1 MSYTIHYLRIHMW
14 TTQRKILFA
23 NHRLDSIG
31 GIETRLID
39 EFSYLKKN
47 DYKIYVLVP
56 KQKFNPEIGRLL
68 PIDKTI
74 TLGLGDTSVA
84 VEFINLVN
92 QISFI
97 IKDEDIHTLSIHM
110 LDVFACAAIMA
121 AQICRIPV
129 ISTIHG
135 ILDIYRTPVE
145 RILIQHLASKS
156 FSLSISVSETFKS
169 ITPSISCKKTVIPN
183 LINLNKYQHQFS
195 DCKPAWL
202 IINRISPEKFPSILR
217 FLEAAEQCHINEVD
231 IAGGGEKSKLEK
243 LIKSLNLKVKVNFL
257 GEVKDIARLIPQ
269 YSGVAGMGR
278 VAIEGLACKKPV
290 CIISIDGRLI
300 GLVTTENF
308 QYLKNYNFTGKGLT
322 PIENERILRQLET
335 HSSQDTENIYSLLE
349 KELSVENW
357 NNYIELYN
365 NVTFIDNQAIES
377 LYHKLSYFSTTLTIP
392 FINDSFFQH
401 LLYETLIEYDLYDTQ
416 KMWKYYETNLGMTNN
431 YPSPYSNK
439 SLKKRFKWWK

>member
-1 MSYTIHYLRIHMW
+1 MVVETASTNIEKYKR
-14 TTQRKILFA
+14 ILFVYD
-23 NHRLDSIG
+23 RLDIIG
-31 GIETRLID
+31 GLETRWMD

-47 DYKIYVLVP
+47 NYQVFLLIP
-56 KQKFNPEIGRLL
+56 KLRFNPKIAELFSIHKFIT
-68 PIDKTI
+68 IDI
-74 TLGLGDTSVA
+74 SNIDTV
-84 VEFINLVN
+84 INFVKLVN
-92 QISFI
+92 QFI
-97 IKDEDIHTLSIHM
+97 ETIQTEDIQVLSIHM
-110 LDVFACAAIMA
+110 LDIFACAAVMA
-121 AQICRIPV
+121 AQICKIPV
-129 ISTIHG
+129 ISTTHG

-156 FSLSISVSETFKS
+156 FSLSVSVSKTFKS

-231 IAGGGEKSKLEK
+231 IAGGGEKRELEK

-416 KMWKYYETNLGMTNN
+416 KLWKYYETNLGMTNN

>member
-1 MSYTIHYLRIHMW
+1 MVVETAFKKIEKHK
-14 TTQRKILFA
+14 KILFVYD
-23 NHRLDSIG
+23 RLDIIG
-31 GIETRLID
+31 GLETRWMD

-47 DYKIYVLVP
+47 NYQVFLLIP
-56 KQKFNPEIGRLL
+56 KLRFNPKIAELFSVHKFIT
-68 PIDKTI
+68 IDI
-74 TLGLGDTSVA
+74 NNIDTVIS
-84 VEFINLVN
+84 FIKLVN
-92 QISFI
+92 QLIETI
-97 IKDEDIHTLSIHM
+97 QTEKIQVLSIHM
-110 LDVFACAAIMA
+110 LDIFACAAVMA

-156 FSLSISVSETFKS
+156 FSLSASVSETFKS

-231 IAGGGEKSKLEK
+231 IAGGGVKSKLEK

-257 GEVKDIARLIPQ
+257 GEVKDIAELIPQ

-308 QYLKNYNFTGKGLT
+308 QHLKNYNFTGKGLT
-322 PIENERILRQLET
+322 PIENEKILNQLEA
-335 HSSQDTENIYSLLE
+335 HSPKDTEDIYFLLE
-349 KELSVENW
+349 KELSVDNW

-365 NVTFIDNQAIES
+365 NVTFIDNQAVES
-377 LYHKLSYFSTTLTIP
+377 LYHKLSYFSTTLTTP

-401 LLYETLIEYDLYDTQ
+401 LLYETLIEYDLYDAQ
-416 KMWKYYETNLGMTNN
+416 KMWEYYETNLGLTNN

-439 SLKKRFKWWK
+439 SLKKKFKWWR